1 MNRSKYAKTLFCICL
16 LTIGVLEAPAP
27 SQTAPSN
34 SAQTGKLDVG
44 RENPFAAIPRN
55 IKPITRKSVQPS
67 QLVEESPELFL
78 ETITLRFLN
87 AENLE
92 VVIKNMSS
100 AYGSITSDK
109 NTNSLIV
116 CDTKEELARIIAEVK
131 KVDKRPQQIMVEVV
145 ILDVQLKNDTEI
157 GINWDLLSDKRYG
170 IGYRQDFMTSRL
182 KTTIESSTTKGDA
195 TAFNTIGFGGD
206 FSVISGSIR
215 NVIHLIQEKR
225 DAEIIASPRAMMV
238 SGQSANIKAVE
249 EIPYTEVSDT
259 AQGGAG
265 ALTSTEFKEVGVNL
279 QVTAIITDGND
290 IYLTVDTEQ
299 NVKTGLSTTGVPVVD
314 TRKANTALLLQDS
327 QIVVIGGLRRQEKTI
342 EVDQIPILGDLP
354 IIGEL
359 FKKTQT
365 VINNSELIVLLSPH
379 IYKEEPV
386 PDEAMAKYNEI
397 KNRQMLSM
405 PDERKKED
413 QLKSV
418 DDEAQGSETTTIPVN
433 NISRSLHL
441 EAIGDKSVDENSTLS
456 FSVSA
461 TNPDGNTITYSVDG
475 LPSGAT
481 FTNQTFSWTPG
492 YEQAGT
498 YQATFIASD
507 SQVENYETITIT
519 VKNVNRVPALS
530 TIGNR
535 SIYVND
541 SLSFAVSATD
551 PDGDTIT
558 YSVDDLP
565 IGATFTNRTFS
576 WTPSQSQVGSYK
588 ITFSASDNQLQD
600 YETITI
606 TVHSAE

>member
-1 MNRSKYAKTLFCICL
+1 MYRSKYANTTLRSSDLLRSAGIFLCVCL
-16 LTIGVLEAPAP
+16 LTVGLLGARATSGA
-27 SQTAPSN
+27 SQTDPTKSTI
-34 SAQTGKLDVG
+34 QDIG

-55 IKPITRKSVQPS
+55 IKPVPPKLVQPS
-67 QLVEESPELFL
+67 QLVEELPELFL
-78 ETITLRFLN
+78 EAITLRFLN

-92 VVIKNMSS
+92 VVVKNMSS

-116 CDTKEELARIIAEVK
+116 CDTKEDLARIIAEVK

-170 IGYRQDFMTSRL
+170 IGYRQDFLTSRL
-182 KTTIESSTTKGDA
+182 KTTAESSATKADA

-225 DAEIIASPRAMMV
+225 DAQIIASPRAMMV

-314 TRKANTALLLQDS
+314 TRKANTALLLKDS

-386 PDEAMAKYNEI
+386 PEEVMAKYNEI
-397 KNRQMLSM
+397 KNKQMLS
-405 PDERKKED
+405 
-413 QLKSV
+413 
-418 DDEAQGSETTTIPVN
+418 IPN
-433 NISRSLHL
+433 
-441 EAIGDKSVDENSTLS
+441 EKGEK
-456 FSVSA
+456 
-461 TNPDGNTITYSVDG
+461 G
-475 LPSGAT
+475 
-481 FTNQTFSWTPG
+481 Q
-492 YEQAGT
+492 
-498 YQATFIASD
+498 
-507 SQVENYETITIT
+507 
-519 VKNVNRVPALS
+519 
-530 TIGNR
+530 
-535 SIYVND
+535 
-541 SLSFAVSATD
+541 
-551 PDGDTIT
+551 
-558 YSVDDLP
+558 
-565 IGATFTNRTFS
+565 
-576 WTPSQSQVGSYK
+576 K
-588 ITFSASDNQLQD
+588 IN
-600 YETITI
+600 E
-606 TVHSAE
+606 